1 MKPGDLDRAEILM
14 FLNTPELDDNLS
26 AMLDACTE
34 KLCAA
39 AQPRT
44 IYRVLPVEHTAEG
57 VSLGGLPLQGQDIA
71 LHLTGCK
78 EAVLLA
84 VTLST
89 PVDALIRRASVTDM
103 TQAVMYDA
111 IAGAAVEHVC
121 NDLEAEIRAKYPYP
135 YYTARF
141 SAGYGDFPITQQG
154 ELVRLLDATRKIGL
168 TVTPAQ
174 TLVPMKSVTA
184 VIGMSHEPVRD
195 ARRFCCGNS
204 CEECPYNETCPM
216 AGRAD
221 SR

>member
-1 MKPGDLDRAEILM
+1 MKPDDLDRSEILM
-14 FLNTPELDDNLS
+14 YLNTPSLDENLS
-26 AMLDACTE
+26 AMLEDCVK

-44 IYRVLPVEHTAEG
+44 VYRVLPVEHTASG
-57 VSLGGLPLQGQDIA
+57 VLLGGLPLQGEDIA

-84 VTLST
+84 ATLSA

-103 TQAVMYDA
+103 TLAVMYDA
-111 IAGAAVEHVC
+111 VAGAAVERVC
-121 NDLEAEIRAKYPYP
+121 NDLEAEIKAKYPYP

-154 ELVRLLDATRKIGL
+154 ALVQMLDAPRKIGL

-174 TLVPMKSVTA
+174 TLLPMKSVTA
-184 VIGMSHEPVRD
+184 VMGMSHEPVKD

-204 CEECPYNETCPM
+204 CEECPYHETCPM
-216 AGRAD
+216 RKESAV
-221 SR
+221 

>member
-1 MKPGDLDRAEILM
+1 MKPDDLDRSEILM
-14 FLNTPELDDNLS
+14 YLNTPSLDENLS
-26 AMLDACTE
+26 AMLEDCVK

-44 IYRVLPVEHTAEG
+44 VYRVLPVEHTASG
-57 VSLGGLPLQGQDIA
+57 VMLGGLLLQGDDIA

-84 VTLST
+84 ATLSA

-103 TQAVMYDA
+103 TLAVMYDA
-111 IAGAAVEHVC
+111 VAGAAVERVC
-121 NDLEAEIRAKYPYP
+121 NDLETEIRTKYPYP

-154 ELVRLLDATRKIGL
+154 ALMQMLDAPRKIGL

-174 TLVPMKSVTA
+174 TLLPMKSVTA
-184 VIGMSHEPVRD
+184 IMGMSHEPVKD

-204 CEECPYNETCPM
+204 CEECPYHETCP
-216 AGRAD
+216 RAD
-221 SR
+221 MHT